1 MSNVL
6 FVFWLRNWKKG
17 RSNGTLLGVQS
28 SKYSFQHSHKFT
40 CNCGWFLSYKMRELH
55 SILYWLRDLL
65 MLKSH
70 VQRRKFPTRNFQH
83 CGRRKEKEQICI
95 WKEADSLVP
104 LESHIS
110 NWNEQM
116 SVCSLLLM
124 CEAVDWAMVTMLKFS
139 SGSVAPTKNKLPVLG
154 LSHFHTWICEGKE
167 VTKVIEALWIIS
179 VLIRHHTSFLTRPS
193 FSVLFQISY
202 IP

>member
-6 FVFWLRNWKKG
+6 TGFWLRNWKKG
-17 RSNGTLLGVQS
+17 RSNETLLEVQS
-28 SKYSFQHSHKFT
+28 SKYSFQHSHRFT
-40 CNCGWFLSYKMRELH
+40 CNCGWFLSYKMRELD

-70 VQRRKFPTRNFQH
+70 VQRRTLPTRNFQH

-95 WKEADSLVP
+95 LKEADSLMP
-104 LESHIS
+104 LESHTS
-110 NWNEQM
+110 NWNERM
-116 SVCSLLLM
+116 SVCSLLLT
-124 CEAVDWAMVTMLKFS
+124 CEVVDWAMVTTLKFS
-139 SGSVAPTKNKLPVLG
+139 SGSLAPTKNKPPVLG

-179 VLIRHHTSFLTRPS
+179 LLIRHHTLFPISPS
-193 FSVLFQISY
+193 FSVLFRINC